1 MEEKEFQM
9 SEKELQRMYTKKM
22 TDDTR
27 WDLMT
32 GAELNKRIKAYKADK
47 NNRQKLIALM
57 GCLRLTDVLYPYSQ
71 DGDAFSMPTLPLPNG
86 TTIMVFATKARCKV
100 ESLKS
105 YKFKSAQILN
115 ILECFES
122 DAVKYVCI
130 NPLTDD
136 VILPIEPLKHFI
148 KMADNITT
156 HVDDQ
161 MVEGIEFKDL
171 DPITFERFGG
181 KRIKCKT
188 SYGRELIGEA
198 NMFHEDDILGP
209 CLTVDTEDNE
219 SIELYFNQVETIKDI
234 TDYGEP
240 DEE

>member
-9 SEKELQRMYTKKM
+9 SEKELQRMYTKIM

-32 GAELNKRIKAYKADK
+32 GAELNKRIKAY
-47 NNRQKLIALM
+47 
-57 GCLRLTDVLYPYSQ
+57 
-71 DGDAFSMPTLPLPNG
+71 
-86 TTIMVFATKARCKV
+86 
-100 ESLKS
+100 
-105 YKFKSAQILN
+105 
-115 ILECFES
+115 
-122 DAVKYVCI
+122 
-130 NPLTDD
+130 
-136 VILPIEPLKHFI
+136 
-148 KMADNITT
+148 ITT